1 VACLTWNWR
10 TITKMTLM
18 RWSNFFVPTL
28 RDVPADAEVA
38 SHRLLLRAGYIRQ
51 LGAGIYSLLPLARRS
66 LLKIEQIIREEME
79 RIGAQEFY
87 LPALNPDDVWK
98 ESGRWEG
105 MGDNMFR
112 IRDRNGR
119 DLCLG
124 MTHEEVFTAI
134 ARDEL
139 RSYRDLP
146 QIWYQIQ
153 VKFRDEPRPKSGL
166 LRVRQFTMK
175 DSYSFD
181 IDRAGLDKSYALHAG
196 AYRRIFER
204 CGLQYLS
211 VRASSGAMGGSE
223 SEEFMVYS
231 DAGEDWVVSCPECG
245 YAANLERAVAA
256 PDARTDD
263 EMQELDPAEVHTPG
277 QKTIEEV
284 SRFLNLPQRD
294 HIKSLVY
301 MVESRPY
308 LVLMRGDHQLNEGK
322 FAGAVGT
329 ETFRQATGEEIR
341 EALGADPGSL
351 GPVGVEKM
359 TIIAD
364 SALEGRKNMVCGANR
379 DDYHLLNVT
388 PGKDFTAEFC
398 DLREV
403 QEGDPCP
410 ECGSPL
416 QVAKAIEIG
425 HIFKLGLRYSE
436 AMGATVLNN
445 EGQESPIVMGS
456 YGIGVERILASAV
469 ELYNDELG
477 MILPRSI
484 APFEVV
490 ITTLRPDD
498 PDQITAVDGFV
509 KEFQKRGI
517 DFLID
522 DRDERPG
529 VKFKDAE
536 LIGIPIRITVGKKL
550 AQGEVEIFS
559 RSDRQ
564 SLTVPVAEAAER
576 VAALLES
583 YSV

>member
-1 VACLTWNWR
+1 MTWIWR
-10 TITKMTLM
+10 TITKMSLM

-66 LLKIEQIIREEME
+66 ILKIEQIIREEME
-79 RIGAQEFY
+79 RIGGQEFY
-87 LPALNPDDVWK
+87 LPALNPDDIWK
-98 ESGRWEG
+98 ESGRWDG

-139 RSYRDLP
+139 RSYRELP

-181 IDRAGLDKSYALHAG
+181 IDGAGLDSSYRLHDQ

-204 CGLQYLS
+204 CGLRYLA

-223 SEEFMVYS
+223 SEEFVVYS
-231 DAGEDWVVSCPECG
+231 DAGEDWIVSCEGCG
-245 YAANLERAVAA
+245 YAANLERACAA
-256 PDARTDD
+256 PDEQDD
-263 EMQELDPAEVHTPG
+263 PAGQLDPEEVHTPG

-284 SRFLNLPQRD
+284 SRFLNLPKQN

-301 MVESRPY
+301 VVESQPY
-308 LVLMRGDHQLNEGK
+308 LILIRGDHHLSELK
-322 FAGAVGT
+322 LATVLGT
-329 ETFRQATGEEIR
+329 ETFRAATSEEIR
-341 EALGADPGSL
+341 RAFGADPGSL
-351 GPVGVEKM
+351 GPVGVHDLP
-359 TIIAD
+359 IIAD
-364 SALEGRKNMVCGANR
+364 AALEGRRNLVCGANR
-379 DDYHLLNVT
+379 DDYHLINVT
-388 PGKDFTAEFC
+388 PGRDFTMKIA

-403 QEGDPCP
+403 QKGDPCP
-410 ECGSPL
+410 QCRNPL
-416 QVAKAIEIG
+416 EVAKAIEVG
-425 HIFKLGLRYSE
+425 HIFKLGLRYSQ
-436 AMGATVLNN
+436 AMGATVLNR
-445 EGQESPIVMGS
+445 EGQEVPIVMGS

-484 APFEVV
+484 APFQVV
-490 ITTLRPDD
+490 VTVLRPDD
-498 PDQITAVDGFV
+498 PEQVKVVD
-509 KEFQKRGI
+509 EFARDLGKRGI
-517 DFLID
+517 DFIID

-536 LIGIPIRITVGKKL
+536 LVGIPIRITVGKKL
-550 AQGEVEIFS
+550 QQGEVELFS
-559 RSDRQ
+559 RSDRK
-564 SLTVPVAEAAER
+564 STTVPVAEA
-576 VAALLES
+576 VDQVSALLEA
-583 YSV
+583 YTV

>member
-1 VACLTWNWR
+1 
-10 TITKMTLM
+10 M

-66 LLKIEQIIREEME
+66 LLRIEQIIREEME

-181 IDRAGLDKSYALHAG
+181 IDRAGLDKSYDLHAG
-196 AYRRIFER
+196 AYRRIFDR
-204 CGLQYLS
+204 CGLKYLS

-223 SEEFMVYS
+223 SEEFVVYS
-231 DAGEDWVVSCPECG
+231 DAGEDWVVSCPECE

-256 PDARTDD
+256 PDETDD
-263 EMQELDPAEVHTPG
+263 AAEALEPEEVHTPG
-277 QKTIEEV
+277 QKSIEEV
-284 SRFLNLPQRD
+284 SRFLSLPQRN

-301 MVESRPY
+301 MVESRPH
-308 LVLMRGDHQLNEGK
+308 LILMRGDHHLNEVK
-322 FAGAVGT
+322 LAGAIGT
-329 ETFRQATGEEIR
+329 ETFRQATSEEIR

-351 GPVGVEKM
+351 GPVGVRDM
-359 TIIAD
+359 TVIAD
-364 SALEGRKNMVCGANR
+364 SALEGRRNMVCGANR
-379 DDYHLLNVT
+379 DDYHLINVT

-403 QEGDPCP
+403 QKGDSCP
-410 ECGSPL
+410 ECGTPL

-425 HIFKLGLRYSE
+425 HIFKLGLRYSK

-445 EGQESPIVMGS
+445 EGQEVPIVMGS

-477 MILPRSI
+477 MILPRTI

-498 PDQITAVDGFV
+498 PDQIKAVDDFAR
-509 KEFQKRGI
+509 EFQKRGI

-550 AQGEVEIFS
+550 QQGEVEIFS

-564 SLTVPVAEAAER
+564 SLTVPVTEAAER
-576 VAALLES
+576 VAALLEN
-583 YSV
+583 YTV